1 MTHSTRGNQ
10 WRVYLEIDGVLLTVE
25 VATVCQGRGA
35 ERHGVKGW
43 DWNNPSCRLDLTRFL
58 PENQMPQ
65 DWVSLLLE
73 LLTEVMNHYI
83 QRRV

>member
-10 WRVYLEIDGVLLTVE
+10 WRVYLEIDGVLLTGE
-25 VATVCQGRGA
+25 VVTVCQGRGA

-43 DWNNPSCRLDLTRFL
+43 DWNHPSCRRDLTRFL

-65 DWVSLLLE
+65 DWVSLVLK
-73 LLTEVMNHYI
+73 LLTEVMNHFI
-83 QRRV
+83 QRHV